1 MILVGIF
8 RLDKLANNPDPGRR
22 PQRNS
27 KGENREVH
35 RSGPNPSPWTN
46 PRGPAVTTSGN

>member
-1 MILVGIF
+1 
-8 RLDKLANNPDPGRR
+8 
-22 PQRNS
+22 
-27 KGENREVH
+27 VH